1 MAIAILFI
9 HALDNI
15 HKLELENNTLPFVRG
30 SSGIN

>member
-1 MAIAILFI
+1 MAIAILFM

-15 HKLELENNTLPFVRG
+15 HKLELENNTLPFVWS